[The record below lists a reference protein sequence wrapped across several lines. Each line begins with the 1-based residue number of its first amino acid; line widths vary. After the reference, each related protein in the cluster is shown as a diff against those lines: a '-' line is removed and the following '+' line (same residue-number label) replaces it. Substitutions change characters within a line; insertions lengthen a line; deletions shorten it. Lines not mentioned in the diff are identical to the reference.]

1 MIIRILRGTY
11 HEMKYYRRTII
22 YTKVPL
28 KGAFQYRDKFIFQP
42 ITSKVAPRCA
52 YARHY
57 PAFLDY
63 CFEAEDGL
71 QEYDLIQKDIDYSR
85 KICTVFTALS
95 NFEFFT
101 YHSTATVW
109 GSAAPF
115 ERFEE
120 LPQSDVEAYN
130 EAART
135 SKWIAA
141 VGYTY
146 PEYAQDRMINKLSV
160 LEGNVGI
167 ALDENPFYF
176 TDNPI
181 QVDKEEV
188 SLQEKTTDA
197 LDVFF
202 SLGQKERD
210 VVYSAMVL
218 LTDGISL
225 GLQHQSIGFVS
236 FISSIETMIDFE
248 NRDVRVEHCK
258 ECGQPVYSVS
268 KKFIAYLSK
277 YVSKTESSIGKFK
290 RLYTLRSKIAHTGKL
305 FLSDREFSLLN
316 KDTTNQEWYSYMEAQ
331 QLARLSLFRWL
342 LLNKSKV
349 TK

>member
-1 MIIRILRGTY
+1 
-11 HEMKYYRRTII
+11 MKYYRRTII

-63 CFEAEDGL
+63 CLEAEDGI

-85 KICTVFTALS
+85 KICTILTALS

-101 YHSTATVW
+101 YNSTATVW

-115 ERFEE
+115 ERFEN
-120 LPQSDVEAYN
+120 LPQSDVTAFN
-130 EAART
+130 EAAKT

-146 PEYAQDRMINKLSV
+146 PEYAQDRIIHKLSV
-160 LEGNVGI
+160 LDGSVGI
-167 ALDENPFYF
+167 TMDKNPFYF

-181 QVDKEEV
+181 QEEKNEV
-188 SLQEKTTDA
+188 SLQEKTADA

-202 SLGQKERD
+202 SLDQNDRD
-210 VVYSAMVL
+210 IVYSAMVL
-218 LTDGISL
+218 LSEGISF

-248 NRDVRVEHCK
+248 NRGVKVKRCK
-258 ECGQPVYSVS
+258 ECGQLVYSVS
-268 KKFIAYLSK
+268 KKFMAYLSK
-277 YVSKTESSIGKFK
+277 YVSKTENSIRKFK

-316 KDTTNQEWYSYMEAQ
+316 KDTTNQEWYSFMEAQ

-342 LLNKSKV
+342 LMNKTKV
-349 TK
+349 AQ